1 MQDKLQITV
10 NVPVGYEIDAE
21 NSTFKCIKFKPIKAW
36 RDNNREIKGFGIY
49 SGHPEAVVSEDS
61 GAFGEKPL
69 FATEA
74 QARSALAMA
83 KITQIIA
90 NDERFG
96 GPISFK
102 EWKFTSDV
110 DWKYIITTEFN
121 NIVLERTTTKKTL
134 LAFHKK
140 EQAELFLRENSD
152 LIKDYYMLSQ
162 DSIVF
167 DWECLD
173 VCAIQGISL

>member
-10 NVPVGYEIDAE
+10 NVPDGYEIDAE

-36 RDNNREIKGFGIY
+36 RDDNREIKGYGIY

-74 QARSALAMA
+74 QARSALALA

-90 NDERFG
+90 NDVRFG
-96 GPISFK
+96 GPVNWDEHKRKYFIEMDGTIIWVK
-102 EWKFTSDV
+102 ETTSCFS
-110 DWKYIITTEFN
+110 I
-121 NIVLERTTTKKTL
+121 
-134 LAFHKK
+134 LAFKTR
-140 EQAELFLRENSD
+140 EQAEMFLYEND
-152 LIKDYYMLSQ
+152 ELIKDYFMVSQ
-162 DSIVF
+162 DSKTCRNNEATFIIPKK
-167 DWECLD
+167 L
-173 VCAIQGISL
+173 